1 MSIVLFIFILVALI
15 LVHELG
21 HFFAAKWSGV
31 KVDEF
36 GIGFPPKL
44 GSVKYGETEYTI
56 NLLPFGGFVR
66 IFGENSATEE
76 GTGQKPEKSFANKP
90 RVVQAAIIVAGVL
103 MNLVFAWL
111 LLSIG
116 YMVGLPASS
125 DHAGLGEG
133 SDIKTVIV
141 EVLPRSPAEAAGLL
155 AGDTLTGIGAG
166 EDSVLGGDGAEAL
179 RNFIAAHATEELSL
193 EVVRGGEMFSLEATP
208 ALGLAEDR
216 PVLGVS
222 LDDIGVLKLLPHEAL
237 IEGASL
243 TANLTVRTAEGLY
256 AFFAG
261 ILTGAADFSSI
272 AGPVGL
278 VGIVGEASEFGITAL
293 ITLTAIISINL
304 ALINLIPFPALD
316 GGRIVL
322 IGIEAIR
329 RKSISS
335 RFIGLFNML
344 GFTLLILL
352 MVVVTYHDI
361 ARLIGG

>member
-44 GSVKYGETEYTI
+44 GGVKYGETEYTI

-76 GTGQKPEKSFANKP
+76 GTGQKPERSFVNKP

-116 YMVGLPASS
+116 YMVGLPATS
-125 DHAGLGEG
+125 DHTGLGEV

-141 EVLPRSPAEAAGLL
+141 EVLPHSPAEAAGLL

-166 EDSVLGGDGAEAL
+166 EYS
-179 RNFIAAHATEELSL
+179 
-193 EVVRGGEMFSLEATP
+193 
-208 ALGLAEDR
+208 
-216 PVLGVS
+216 
-222 LDDIGVLKLLPHEAL
+222 
-237 IEGASL
+237 
-243 TANLTVRTAEGLY
+243 
-256 AFFAG
+256 
-261 ILTGAADFSSI
+261 
-272 AGPVGL
+272 
-278 VGIVGEASEFGITAL
+278 
-293 ITLTAIISINL
+293 
-304 ALINLIPFPALD
+304 
-316 GGRIVL
+316 
-322 IGIEAIR
+322 
-329 RKSISS
+329 
-335 RFIGLFNML
+335 
-344 GFTLLILL
+344 
-352 MVVVTYHDI
+352 
-361 ARLIGG
+361 